1 MDNNTARNFRP
12 SSGAS
17 ATRFTP
23 FSSLPEPARSR
34 RQKFFDRAQA
44 SLAED
49 FSGISAGG
57 VLAEGLFPIIISGV
71 SVEPIVDAANAFRTS
86 LTREQCSDVTFDI
99 DDRAWRSWHNMHTFL
114 MRHGSLLDELGPEQ
128 RSAALRLIEASSSA
142 AGYESARNVMKLN
155 EHAGEITGRPEDYR
169 EWYYWISL
177 FGKPSL
183 TEPWGWQ
190 IDGHHLIVNCFVWG
204 DQMVMTPDFRGSEP
218 VMANSGIYAG
228 TQVFHDEES
237 RGLAFMNALA
247 SEQQQ
252 QAVIGTELPR
262 DVITTAQ
269 VDNLNLDYAGIRYD
283 ALTPPQQERLLAL
296 IETYVG
302 RIRPGHA
309 EIRMDE
315 VRQHMAETCF
325 GWIGDHGENSPFYYR
340 IHSPVI
346 LIEFDH
352 LPGIIWDN
360 LNPTRDHIHTIV
372 RTPNGNDYGRDL
384 LRQHYEMHDHSHPH
398 THHRRG
404 LS

>member
-1 MDNNTARNFRP
+1 MDVLATRKMRP
-12 SSGAS
+12 SSGLS

-23 FSSLPEPARSR
+23 FSAMTDPGRPR
-34 RQKFFDRAQA
+34 REQAFARAQE
-44 SLAED
+44 SLAQELT
-49 FSGISAGG
+49 GITTGG
-57 VLAEGLFPIIISGV
+57 DRTAGLFPVAKTGV
-71 SVEPIVDAANAFRTS
+71 SVSPVLDAANAFRKS
-86 LTREQCSDVTFDI
+86 LTSQQLDDVTFAINDREW
-99 DDRAWRSWHNMHTFL
+99 RAWNNTHIFL
-114 MRHGSLLDELGPEQ
+114 MRHGLLLRDLGPEQ
-128 RSAALRLIEASSSA
+128 RSAALRLVEASSST
-142 AGYESARNVMKLN
+142 AGYQGARDVMKLN
-155 EHAGEITGRPEDYR
+155 EHACEITNRTEEYG

-177 FGKPSL
+177 FGEPSP

-190 IDGHHLIVNCFVWG
+190 IDGHHLIINCFVYG

-218 VMANSGIYAG
+218 VFAKSGKYAG
-228 TQVFHDEES
+228 TQVFHEEQS
-237 RGLAFMNALA
+237 RGLEFMNALTP
-247 SEQQQ
+247 EQRRS
-252 QAVIGTELPR
+252 AVIGTTVPR

-269 VDNLNLDYAGIRYD
+269 VDNLVLEHAGVPYD
-283 ALTPPQQERLLAL
+283 ALTTAQRQHLETL

-309 EIRMDE
+309 EVRMDD
-315 VRQHMAETCF
+315 VKKHLSETKF
-325 GWIGDHGENSPFYYR
+325 GWIGELGEESPFYYR
-340 IHSPVI
+340 VHSPVI

-360 LNPTRDHIHTIV
+360 VEPTRDHIHTIV